1 MIHTPRD
8 YTPLL
13 TAITPAPGGD
23 TEALMQ
29 RTVDALWNQ
38 FKDQGLSWIGFY
50 TWSHAK
56 PDEMTLARRQPKPA
70 CSPIGLH
77 GACGRCWQERRPLV
91 VTDVKKLGANYVACD
106 PRDQSEVVVPLLN
119 PDGTCWGVL
128 DADSFDVGA
137 FDYFDALSLA
147 RLMRHIGLSAG
158 GAEQPED
165 VIVI

>member
-8 YTPLL
+8 YAPLL
-13 TAITPAPGGD
+13 ASIEPGGD
-23 TEALMQ
+23 ADTLMQ

-38 FKDQGLSWIGFY
+38 LQHQGVSWIGFY
-50 TWSHAK
+50 TWSAAK
-56 PDEMTLARRQPKPA
+56 PDEMILARRQPKPA

-77 GACGRCWQERRPLV
+77 GACGRGWKERRPLV

-119 PDGTCWGVL
+119 PDGSSWGVL
-128 DADSFDVGA
+128 DADSFDVNA

-147 RLMRHIGLSAG
+147 RLLRHLGLSAG